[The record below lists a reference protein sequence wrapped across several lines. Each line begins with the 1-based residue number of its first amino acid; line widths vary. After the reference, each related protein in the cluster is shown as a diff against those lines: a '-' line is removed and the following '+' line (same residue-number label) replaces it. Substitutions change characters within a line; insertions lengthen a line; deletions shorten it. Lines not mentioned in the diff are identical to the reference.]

1 MKNTDIIYSSKSYFP
16 EYSFVLVMHSLR
28 HIGSFSASVP
38 LPSLKK
44 IQAPQRQ
51 ELGLWLYFTP
61 YHTCKSV
68 VAGISKEP
76 GESNLIWPLY
86 VISQPQSST
95 KILINRAGKK

>member
-16 EYSFVLVMHSLR
+16 EYSFVLVMHSLW

-61 YHTCKSV
+61 TIPARVLLQESV
-68 VAGISKEP
+68 R
-76 GESNLIWPLY
+76 N
-86 VISQPQSST
+86 
-95 KILINRAGKK
+95 